1 MTLVIERQL
10 RQSKQSFFEQGDKAG
25 RLLAQQDRAT
35 SASRLIPQI
44 KLSDGSLTSDPIVI
58 NKTFSDFY
66 TTLYISECAPIST
79 TTPNPL
85 DQLMYPQI
93 DMNVASELGRP
104 ISLLEVQEAI
114 KTMQNG
120 KSPGPDGFTVKFFKA
135 YSVLLAPILV
145 RMFNDS
151 FSEDKLP
158 ATPYEA
164 SISLLLK
171 KDRDPASFGSYRP
184 VSLLNVDCKI
194 LAKVLAVRLQNVMSS
209 IISLDQTGSTL
220 GRYSFFNTR
229 RLLNIIFSPASNIP
243 EVIVAL
249 DAEKAFDRV
258 EWGFLF
264 FILEKFGCDSNFI
277 SWVKLLYA
285 APSASVNTNGVHS
298 AYFSLKSGTRQGCP
312 LSPLLFNLAIE
323 PLAIWLRSQDE
334 FEGITRFGLVH
345 KLSLYADDLL
355 LFISNSSSSLP
366 PVLSV
371 LHQFGRLSGYKL
383 NIQKVNY
390 FLLTI
395 WRGCFRNPHFP
406 LK

>member
-1 MTLVIERQL
+1 MNACEYYSITTSDHAPNTVDISFPRDITPPARWRFSSQLLLDNKFKDFVAAQIRSYIEFNDTRDVSSVGQKFPLLWEALKATIRGQAISYVSQMRRAERARLVEITEELLKLDGLYSTSQSPTLYKKRLLLHSEHDLLMTLVVERQL

-66 TTLYISECAPIST
+66 TTLYTSECAPIST

-85 DQLMYPQI
+85 DQLTYPQI

-120 KSPGPDGFTVKFFKA
+120 KSPGPDGFTVEFFKA

-151 FSEDKLP
+151 FSEGKLP

-171 KDRDPASFGSYRP
+171 KDRNPASCGSYRP
-184 VSLLNVDCKI
+184 VSLLNVDSKI

-220 GRYSFFNTR
+220 GKYSFFNTR

-243 EVIVAL
+243 EVIGL
-249 DAEKAFDRV
+249 
-258 EWGFLF
+258 
-264 FILEKFGCDSNFI
+264 
-277 SWVKLLYA
+277 
-285 APSASVNTNGVHS
+285 SA
-298 AYFSLKSGTRQGCP
+298 
-312 LSPLLFNLAIE
+312 LSPA
-323 PLAIWLRSQDE
+323 
-334 FEGITRFGLVH
+334 V
-345 KLSLYADDLL
+345 
-355 LFISNSSSSLP
+355 
-366 PVLSV
+366 
-371 LHQFGRLSGYKL
+371 
-383 NIQKVNY
+383 
-390 FLLTI
+390 
-395 WRGCFRNPHFP
+395 
-406 LK
+406 